1 MTLSELYPRYFFCR
15 TILYDIFR
23 VLAGE
28 KHLVV
33 DFHDLWV
40 WYPGTAE
47 TVAAVKFMILVRFC
61 GTSYQRIWV
70 L

>member
-1 MTLSELYPRYFFCR
+1 M
-15 TILYDIFR
+15 
-23 VLAGE
+23 LAGE

-61 GTSYQRIWV
+61 GI
-70 L
+70 LCEADP